1 MTIKNT
7 KKNISDEEGI
17 VIIDVNK
24 NTLTINN
31 TTKNFNNAFELIFG
45 FQDWQNEDAW
55 EKRENNETYNNDSS
69 YKWDKNTNSY
79 LKKLSLPT
87 NELVR
92 LAHLQQDYFNKTYIQ
107 EHYYDKDEVDQKIK
121 IHFYVW
127 ETTTPPTVAQIKAL
141 VTNGTIPSF
150 DNYIFLVPYS
160 TNYNNDDSDETF
172 QEGVYREFTY
182 VKKGNTESME
192 EIGSIKLDLRPYL
205 KIANLDTELTNLSE
219 VENSGYKTLV
229 DQVTQNKID
238 IIKKVDKIQ
247 SNANHFVVTNG
258 SKNISTQEKIGNIKI
273 DGALYSDST
282 KQKDKILKTNSSTG
296 VIEGTD
302 YLTTA
307 KIRSASNLT
316 GQITATANTTTQDS
330 INSSINNK
338 LATLNNNFSN
348 YLKLN
353 DIKKEIWGEV
363 ANRMA
368 AKQNQTSA
376 PTNTYK
382 LGDFIDYLLYDSG
395 DFYTAEN
402 VDDIIEDTITDVI
415 NIQNNTLGML

>member
-17 VIIDVNK
+17 VIVDVNK

-31 TTKNFNNAFELIFG
+31 TTKNFNNAFELTFG
-45 FQDWQNEDAW
+45 FQDWQNEDVW
-55 EKRENNETYNNDSS
+55 EKRENNETYNNNSS
-69 YKWDKNTNSY
+69 YKWNTNTNSY

-92 LAHLQQDYFNKTYIQ
+92 LAHLEQDYFNKAYIQ
-107 EHYYDKDEVDQKIK
+107 ENYYDKTEVDNKIK
-121 IHFYVW
+121 LHFYVW
-127 ETTTPPTVAQIKAL
+127 TTTTPPTVAQVKAL

-150 DNYIFLVPYS
+150 DNYIFLVPYG
-160 TNYNNDDSDETF
+160 TNYNTDDSDETF
-172 QEGVYREFTY
+172 QEGLYREFVY

-192 EIGSIKLDLRPYL
+192 EVGSVKLDLTPYL
-205 KIANLDTELTNLSE
+205 KIINLDSELTKLSTT
-219 VENSGYKTLV
+219 ENSGYKALV
-229 DQVTQNKID
+229 DQVAQNKTD
-238 IIKKVDKIQ
+238 ITKKVDKAQ
-247 SNANHFVVTNG
+247 SNANHFVITNG
-258 SKNISTQEKIGNIKI
+258 SKNIATQEKIGNIKI
-273 DGALYSDST
+273 DGALYSSST

-316 GQITATANTTTQDS
+316 GQITATANTTTQDN

-338 LATLNNNFSN
+338 LQTLNNNFSN
-348 YLKLN
+348 YLKIE
-353 DIKKEIWGEV
+353 DIKTQIWGTVE
-363 ANRMA
+363 NRMV
-368 AKQNQTSA
+368 AKQNQTSS
-376 PTNTYK
+376 PINTYK

>member
-17 VIIDVNK
+17 VIVDVNK

-31 TTKNFNNAFELIFG
+31 TTKNFNNAFELTFG

-55 EKRENNETYNNDSS
+55 EKRENNETYNNNSS
-69 YKWDKNTNSY
+69 YKWNTNTNSY

-92 LAHLQQDYFNKTYIQ
+92 LAHLEQDYFNKAYIQ
-107 EHYYDKDEVDQKIK
+107 ENYYDKTEVDNKIK
-121 IHFYVW
+121 LHFYVW
-127 ETTTPPTVAQIKAL
+127 TTTTPPTVAQVKAL

-150 DNYIFLVPYS
+150 DNYIFLVPYG
-160 TNYNNDDSDETF
+160 TNYNTDDSDETF
-172 QEGVYREFTY
+172 QEGLYREFVY

-192 EIGSIKLDLRPYL
+192 EVGSVKLDLTPYL
-205 KIANLDTELTNLSE
+205 KIINLDSELTKLSTT
-219 VENSGYKTLV
+219 ENSGYKALV
-229 DQVTQNKID
+229 DQVAQNKTD
-238 IIKKVDKIQ
+238 ITKKVDKAQ
-247 SNANHFVVTNG
+247 SNANHFVITNG
-258 SKNISTQEKIGNIKI
+258 SKNIATQEKIGNIKI
-273 DGALYSDST
+273 DGALYSGTT
-282 KQKDKILKTNSSTG
+282 KQTDKILRTNSSTG

-307 KIRSASNLT
+307 KIRSASALT
-316 GQITATANTTTQDS
+316 GQITATANITTQDN

-338 LATLNNNFSN
+338 LQTLNNNFSN
-348 YLKLN
+348 YLKIE
-353 DIKKEIWGEV
+353 DIKTQIWGTVE
-363 ANRMA
+363 NRMV
-368 AKQNQTSA
+368 AKQNQTSS
-376 PTNTYK
+376 PINTYK

-395 DFYTAEN
+395 DFYTAED